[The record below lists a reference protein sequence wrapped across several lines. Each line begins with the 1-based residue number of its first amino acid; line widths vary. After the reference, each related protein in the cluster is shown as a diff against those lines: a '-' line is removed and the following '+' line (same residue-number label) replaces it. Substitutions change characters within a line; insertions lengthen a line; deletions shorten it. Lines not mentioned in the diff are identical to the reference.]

1 MENYANNCLGVKDLR
16 GLGGILRTWR
26 CARIGKIG
34 FPDRKRLRDTLL
46 CVYTKSGVLSA
57 AFYWARVE
65 KQSWSQRWNWKSLE
79 VVGACA
85 RAPWLSFGAN
95 QKHGETYKHAR
106 SLFPTASFL
115 SNYWFI
121 PSGGDPL
128 QIISFY
134 YYFLPPRCCYVC
146 VCVREQINAHDASIA
161 RTQKHKKGCWW
172 GSETAARRARGARH
186 AGGFL
191 PSAGPPWSA
200 RASDCVRASQNQVHP
215 RRVATWCKTL
225 LLFQPFKFI

>member
-1 MENYANNCLGVKDLR
+1 M
-16 GLGGILRTWR
+16 
-26 CARIGKIG
+26 
-34 FPDRKRLRDTLL
+34 
-46 CVYTKSGVLSA
+46 CVYEKWRSLGCLLLSA
-57 AFYWARVE
+57 RGKA
-65 KQSWSQRWNWKSLE
+65 KLIPKMKLKSLE

-115 SNYWFI
+115 SNYRFI

-146 VCVREQINAHDASIA
+146 VCARANQCTWRIHRAHTK
-161 RTQKHKKGCWW
+161 TQKGVLMRQRDS
-172 GSETAARRARGARH
+172 GAQGQGGLDTQAA
-186 AGGFL
+186 FYPWL
-191 PSAGPPWSA
+191 GPREA
-200 RASDCVRASQNQVHP
+200 RAHQTACVPV
-215 RRVATWCKTL
+215 KTTSTL
-225 LLFQPFKFI
+225 AVSPLDAKLCFSFSPLNSFNTKTEALTC